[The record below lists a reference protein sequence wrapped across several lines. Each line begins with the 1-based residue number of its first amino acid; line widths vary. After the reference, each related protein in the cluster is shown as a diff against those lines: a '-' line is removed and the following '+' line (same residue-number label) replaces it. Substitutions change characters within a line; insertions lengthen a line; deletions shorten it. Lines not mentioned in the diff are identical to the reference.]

1 MASNNKAGIVSLLLS
16 FDTIIN
22 IAIYFGKKF
31 LAAYHHED
39 PSLSRGL
46 SAMSRFSETSS
57 YHRSAI
63 SAMQHQQQGRAVSF
77 CLNDNDSDDHSD
89 SLAGSSSNQ
98 RRQSTDLNSVGRR
111 SNHGEST
118 GSRNGES
125 VGSILRKK
133 ENSVLED
140 AESDGSRSMNDE
152 KNIESAEEG
161 I

>member
-63 SAMQHQQQGRAVSF
+63 QHQQQGRAVSF

-140 AESDGSRSMNDE
+140 AESDGSRSMDDE
-152 KNIESAEEG
+152 KRIESAEEG